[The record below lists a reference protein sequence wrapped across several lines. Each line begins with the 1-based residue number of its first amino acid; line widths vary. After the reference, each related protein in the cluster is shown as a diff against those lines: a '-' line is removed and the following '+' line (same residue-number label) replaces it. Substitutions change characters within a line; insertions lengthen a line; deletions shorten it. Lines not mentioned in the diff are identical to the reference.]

1 MLTIG
6 IDKAK
11 AQISQLLLRVGKG
24 EVIEITRQ
32 GKPFAKMIPST
43 PKKANVAKAI
53 KQMEAFQR
61 RGPVLGP
68 DLTLK
73 QLIEEGRK
81 R

>member
-1 MLTIG
+1 
-6 IDKAK
+6 
-11 AQISQLLLRVGKG
+11 
-24 EVIEITRQ
+24 
-32 GKPFAKMIPST
+32 MIPTT

-61 RGPVLGP
+61 RGPILGP